1 MLKKELSSIVI
12 CLFCMAYFTNSYGET
27 FHIKQGNLY
36 VNNQL
41 IESEDTIIYKESAIL
56 FPLRTILESLGANV
70 VWDQKTEDIYVE
82 YKNKNYICSFE
93 QLNPDYYKKYFFI
106 KNVETNQYIYL
117 NPMGMSGAFEMINDR
132 TYLYRDTAERLL
144 KALGCSVEI
153 DEENH
158 VVRISN

>member
-1 MLKKELSSIVI
+1 
-12 CLFCMAYFTNSYGET
+12 MAYFTNSYGET

-82 YKNKNYICSFE
+82 YKNKEYICFIGE
-93 QLNPDYYKKYFFI
+93 PNPGYSKHFYVKNI
-106 KNVETNQYIYL
+106 KTNQYIYL

-158 VVRISN
+158 VVRISNEKAVE